1 MTRTSQRLIK
11 TFMSAIALVTATA
24 TTFAADYPD
33 RAIKLIVP
41 WAAGGDTDLI
51 FRPLA
56 PLLQKYLG
64 QPIVIANV
72 GGASGTVGE
81 REASGA
87 APDGYTLFGA
97 HDFIHSV
104 YFGGMIDIKY
114 DAAFEPVCMVSSTP
128 SVITVG
134 AKTPWKTFKE
144 LVEDAKKRPD
154 QIVVGASL
162 GSTSQYSNAIAANAA
177 GVTFKYV
184 PYDGTAKRMNALL
197 GGHID
202 VGDSNLT
209 QKGKV
214 DAGLLRFLANMSEKR
229 TTGLEDVPTLKELGY
244 NVTYSVNRGIMVPK
258 GTPAAVIAKLNDA
271 CAKATKEPEFA
282 KAMLLQGTE
291 VYYLDPKGY
300 ADYLKKTDVQT
311 KDISKALGLLKRE

>member
-1 MTRTSQRLIK
+1 M
-11 TFMSAIALVTATA
+11 ATA
-24 TTFAADYPD
+24 SSFAADYPD

-51 FRPLA
+51 FRPFA

-81 REASGA
+81 REASGG
-87 APDGYTLFGA
+87 APDGYTMYGA
-97 HDFIHSV
+97 HEYIHSV

-162 GSTSQYSNAIAANAA
+162 GSTSQYSIALAAKAA
-177 GVTFKYV
+177 GITFKYV

-214 DAGLLRFLANMSEKR
+214 EAGLLRFLANMSEKR
-229 TTGLEDVPTLKELGY
+229 TTGLEDVPTLKELGF

-258 GTPAAVIAKLNDA
+258 GTPAAVIAKLDDA

-282 KAMLLQGTE
+282 QAMLLQGTE
-291 VYYLDPKGY
+291 VYYW
-300 ADYLKKTDVQT
+300 
-311 KDISKALGLLKRE
+311 IRKATRTS